1 MEIVWLR
8 NGGRAGTVICC
19 YRIPYRFWEI
29 LFGCVW
35 LQLACNFVMSSL
47 HLALLH
53 KFHLSWAA
61 WMHCCMASQILIG
74 LLKNNVLWWLFFSS
88 CSITDVPEYYFFHLW
103 ILYITNETAGNI
115 KILSWHFPWVPC
127 IVLLPASTSTYAKK
141 QEREAESDKC
151 LRIPFFIASNHH
163 NSLIHNSG

>member
-103 ILYITNETAGNI
+103 ILYITNETAGKYKNI
-115 KILSWHFPWVPC
+115 ELTLSVSSMHSAPPSQYLYLCQKARKGSRKW
-127 IVLLPASTSTYAKK
+127 
-141 QEREAESDKC
+141 
-151 LRIPFFIASNHH
+151 
-163 NSLIHNSG
+163 